1 MSPIATTTLAAMFPP
16 GALDRAV
23 ADGLV
28 RAQVHPALPLTIW
41 NYTEKCTYA
50 NAWDE
55 VTLACRGLISDASGA
70 VLARPLVKF
79 FNHGQPGAAEIGLDE
94 PVVVTDKADG
104 SLGIV
109 YPTPD
114 GPAVAT
120 RGSFASDQARHAT
133 ALLRERY
140 PDWTPPAG
148 LTVLVEIIY
157 PGNRIVVDYGRLDD
171 LMLLGAVEIATGRSC
186 TPDAVPDWPGPV
198 VETFAY
204 ATFRDALAAP
214 ARPGREG
221 LVVHALGPDTR
232 IKLKYP
238 EYVDL
243 HRVVTGLNARV
254 VWAALGGGA
263 TVAEIAEPLPD
274 EFHPWVTDL
283 ATRLTAALAELEKR
297 VAAAHDQIV
306 AGLPEGWSRKDYA
319 MIAGRHELRGFLFAH
334 LDGKAYR
341 RQLWEELKPGADET
355 PHGRTFDDE

>member
-1 MSPIATTTLAAMFPP
+1 MSPTTTTTLAAVFPP
-16 GALDRAV
+16 DALDRAM
-23 ADGLV
+23 AEGLV
-28 RAQVHPALPLTIW
+28 RAQIHPELPLTIY

-55 VTLACRGLISDASGA
+55 VTLACRGLICDAAGT

-79 FNHGQPGAAEIGLDE
+79 FNHGQPGAAVIGLDE

-109 YPTPD
+109 YVTPD

-140 PDWTPPAG
+140 PDWTPPEG

-157 PGNRIVVDYGRLDD
+157 PGNRIVVDYRGLND
-171 LMLLGAVEIATGRSC
+171 LVLLGAVEIATGRSL
-186 TPDAVPDWPGPV
+186 PPGAVPGWPGPV

-204 ATFRDALAAP
+204 PTFEQALAAP

-221 LVVHALGPDTR
+221 LVVHALATDVR
-232 IKLKYP
+232 VKIKYA
-238 EYVDL
+238 EYVHL
-243 HRVVTGLNARV
+243 HRIVTGLSARG
-254 VWAALGGGA
+254 VWAALGEGA

-274 EFHPWVTDL
+274 EFHEWVTEL
-283 ATRLTAALAELEKR
+283 ATRLTTGLAELEKQ
-297 VAAAHDQIV
+297 VAQAHDEIME
-306 AGLPEGWSRKDYA
+306 GLPEGWVRKDYA
-319 MIAGRHELRGFLFAH
+319 VIAGRHPLRGYLFAH
-334 LDGKAYR
+334 LDGKPYR
-341 RQLWEELKPGADET
+341 RQLWEELKPDGDER